1 MRPLLALLLLAGL
14 LAGCS
19 ASVEGRPVA
28 GAELTARAPLTE
40 AWKQDVTDA
49 IANLGS
55 ALGTAGQAMTEGD
68 YPTMKDGCE
77 DIRAATNLIEDQLP
91 SEDDEVNRELQ
102 GAVDEYRSFADICL
116 GLTPGSDSAE
126 IDRLEKTLDQ
136 ADGHVREAMALLG
149 IDMPGS

>member
-1 MRPLLALLLLAGL
+1 MRPLFALLLLAVL
-14 LAGCS
+14 LTGCS
-19 ASVEGRPVA
+19 TAIEGRPVA
-28 GAELTARAPLTE
+28 GAELTARAPVTE
-40 AWKQDVTDA
+40 AWKKDVTDA
-49 IANLGS
+49 IATLGS

-77 DIRAATNLIEDQLP
+77 DIKAATQGIEDQLP

-116 GLTPGSDSAE
+116 NLTPDSTSAE
-126 IDRLEKTLDQ
+126 IDRLEKTLDE